1 MFAGLS
7 NAEVGMALIRHEAGR
22 VVLSPGMVEELKA
35 EIEKR
40 KAAKRRV
47 LN

>member
-7 NAEVGMALIRHEAGR
+7 NSEVGMALIRHEAGR
-22 VVLSPGMVEELKA
+22 VVLPAYMVEELKV

-40 KAAKRRV
+40 KAAKRRAH
-47 LN
+47 